1 MMVHET
7 DIKRVVRGPADL
19 EERIDQLVKQKE
31 LLQFKSRQAGA
42 AILNLEKRNEDLKN
56 EIDRLSEENLN
67 IMTITKQ

>member
-1 MMVHET
+1 MVHET

-31 LLQFKSRQAGA
+31 LLQFKCRQAGA

-67 IMTITKQ
+67 IMTVTKQ